1 MARGTK
7 QIEGQ
12 LTFDFCLDTRNYVC
26 QANSLIGGKQALK
39 LNSAKLIR
47 AAIMQVVR
55 DDTELK
61 PYIIT
66 IAELANLLNVPKS
79 NIYRDIDHITDDIL
93 NNPVYVREETYKSG
107 NKKVRWIKIP
117 WVTRCE
123 YHSDAGVA
131 LKLNDELKPL
141 LLNLKDHYT
150 QYALDEVLIMKS
162 VYAIRL
168 YELLQS
174 KIMSKVLPKTGM
186 DIEMS
191 LDTIK
196 ECCGCEGKSYN
207 TFSNLRNRV
216 IEVGVREINQKTLY
230 TLSYDYVKSGKTV
243 VGLNFHINMKYH

>member
-47 AAIMQVVR
+47 AAIMQIVR
-55 DDTELK
+55 EDTELK

-66 IAELANLLNVPKS
+66 IAELAKLLNVPKS
-79 NIYRDIDHITDDIL
+79 NIYRDIDDITDDIL
-93 NNPVYVREETYKSG
+93 NNPVYVREETFKNGS
-107 NKKVRWIKIP
+107 KKIRWLKIP

-150 QYALDEVLIMKS
+150 QYTLDEVLVMKS

-174 KIMSKVLPKTGM
+174 KIMSRVLPKDGT

-191 LDTIK
+191 LDEIK

-207 TFSNLRNRV
+207 TFSNLKNRV
-216 IEVGVREINQKTLY
+216 IEVGVKEINEKTLY

-243 VGLNFHINMKYH
+243 VGLIFHINMKYH

>member
-12 LTFDFCLDTRNYVC
+12 LTFDFCLDARNYVC

-55 DDTELK
+55 EDTELK

-66 IAELANLLNVPKS
+66 VAELANLLNVPKS
-79 NIYRDIDHITDDIL
+79 NIYRDIDDITDDIL
-93 NNPVYVREETYKSG
+93 NNPVYVREESCKCE

-117 WVTRCE
+117 WVARCE
-123 YHSDAGVA
+123 YNSDVGVA

-141 LLNLKDHYT
+141 LLNLQDHYT
-150 QYALDEVLIMKS
+150 QYSLDEVLVMKS

-174 KIMSKVLPKTGM
+174 RIMSKVLPKDGTY
-186 DIEMS
+186 IELS

-196 ECCGCEGKSYN
+196 ECCGCERKSYD
-207 TFSNLRNRV
+207 TFSNFKNRV
-216 IEVGVREINQKTLY
+216 IEVGVKEINEKTLY
-230 TLSYDYVKSGKTV
+230 TLSYDYIKSGKTV